1 MFFWVQGKRENQ
13 ITKNVKGGVLLSM
26 KKQVQALILTLKRMS
41 SCSFGSCFNKVH
53 RASMTVEAC
62 LVLPLFL
69 FAFLNLISIVEIYR
83 GRSVLPCTTPLSRW
97 RCMVMSTKK

>member
-41 SCSFGSCFNKVH
+41 SCSFGPCFN
-53 RASMTVEAC
+53 RCT
-62 LVLPLFL
+62 
-69 FAFLNLISIVEIYR
+69 
-83 GRSVLPCTTPLSRW
+83 GRV
-97 RCMVMSTKK
+97 